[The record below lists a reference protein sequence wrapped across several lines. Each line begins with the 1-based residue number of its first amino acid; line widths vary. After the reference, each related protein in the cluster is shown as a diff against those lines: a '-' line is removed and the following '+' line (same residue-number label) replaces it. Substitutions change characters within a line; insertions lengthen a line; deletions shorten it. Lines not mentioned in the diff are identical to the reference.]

1 MDDTEIDDEALELE
15 DDVEV
20 QTEAEEVETE
30 AEETEALEADSEEQP
45 KRRGRAADT
54 IGELRRERRAE
65 RERADDLERQLAS
78 LRDEFQRTQK
88 EKDQRAYEERMA
100 NLTPE
105 ERLYAELGETKRQI
119 EQLTAKQ
126 DRELKDHRDRLAF
139 EALANQTPQLKKIAP
154 QVEVEYAS
162 LQRQF
167 GLSFPRELIAATL
180 IGLPQI
186 QSLKNGDARKVKE
199 QGKKNIERQRTSP
212 GGGGSD
218 VRRGGGKPDPNSPEA
233 RRARLENAVF

>member
-1 MDDTEIDDEALELE
+1 MADTEIEDDVPEVE
-15 DDVEV
+15 DDVEDQPEV
-20 QTEAEEVETE
+20 EAEVEAEEDE
-30 AEETEALEADSEEQP
+30 AQEAKSEDEP

-54 IGELRRERRAE
+54 IGELRRDRRAE
-65 RERADDLERQLAS
+65 RERADDLERQLAT
-78 LRDEFQRTQK
+78 LREDFNRTQK

-105 ERLYAELGETKRQI
+105 ERLYAELQETKRQI
-119 EQLTAKQ
+119 ASLSERQAKELKNHQ
-126 DRELKDHRDRLAF
+126 DRLSF
-139 EALANQTPQLKKIAP
+139 EALVTKEPTLKKIAP
-154 QVEVEYAS
+154 QVEQEYAA

-167 GLSFPRELIAATL
+167 GLDFPRQLIAATL
-180 IGLPQI
+180 LGLPQLQAI
-186 QSLKNGDARKVKE
+186 QDGTKKKAEDK
-199 QGKKNIERQRTSP
+199 GKRNIERQRTSP

>member
-1 MDDTEIDDEALELE
+1 MDDTEIEDDIPEVE

-20 QTEAEEVETE
+20 QPEGETEVEAEEDE
-30 AEETEALEADSEEQP
+30 AQAADSEEQP

-65 RERADDLERQLAS
+65 RERADDLERQLAA
-78 LRDEFQRTQK
+78 LREDFNRTQK

-105 ERLYAELGETKRQI
+105 ERMYAELQDTKRQI
-119 EQLTAKQ
+119 DELTQKQ
-126 DRELKDHRDRLAF
+126 TRELKNHQDRLSF
-139 EALANQTPQLKKIAP
+139 EALVAKEPKLKSIVP
-154 QVEVEYAS
+154 QVEQEHAA

-167 GLSFPRELIAATL
+167 GLDFPRQIIAAAL
-180 IGLPQI
+180 IGLPQLQAI
-186 QSLKNGDARKVKE
+186 ENGQKKKAADE
-199 QGKKNIERQRTSP
+199 GKKRIERQRTSP

-218 VRRGGGKPDPNSPEA
+218 VRRGGSKPDPNSPEA